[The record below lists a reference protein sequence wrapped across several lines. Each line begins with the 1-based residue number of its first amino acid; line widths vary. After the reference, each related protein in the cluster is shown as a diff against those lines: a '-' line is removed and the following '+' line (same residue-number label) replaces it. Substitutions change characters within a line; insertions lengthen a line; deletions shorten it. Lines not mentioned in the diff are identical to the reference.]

1 MTKEKSKTGIK
12 GSSMSKLSPMMR
24 QYLELKEQ
32 NPDCLLFFRCGDF
45 YEMFFEDAVTTSDA
59 LQLTLTGKECGLDE
73 RAPMCGVPHHAL
85 DMYLA
90 RLVEQG
96 FKVAV
101 CEQMENPSEAKGL
114 VKRDII
120 RVVTPGTLGSDEKE
134 NRYIMAIYEEDG
146 SFSVAY
152 ADISTGE
159 FCVENADDLRDVSN
173 ISARISAR
181 ELVAEEGYN
190 IPNISRLPDTI
201 SRIPSK
207 QFEKTTAYEVLFRN
221 FHFHDTSMVGLEEY
235 DLRAAG
241 GLMYYLEQTQ
251 KHALRHMSSIIPVK
265 KADSMILDR
274 FTIRNLE
281 LTASLATG
289 KKRSSLLGVLDNTHT
304 AMGSRM
310 LRHWIEKPLQDI
322 SQINLRLDA
331 VEELKNDYSLQCE
344 ISVYLRKI
352 CDIEKILSRLS
363 YGTVQPASLL
373 SLKDTLNLIP
383 ELQEKLVSCN
393 SEMLKR
399 IGHTLNP
406 IHDLRQMLEDAII
419 DENTPAT
426 LKDGGVIKDGFSERV
441 DKCRE
446 SVRSG
451 HDWLAKLLEKEKRVS
466 GIKNMKMGFNK
477 VFGYYFEVS
486 KSNLNLVPVYFKR
499 KQTLT
504 TGERYVTEELKSM
517 EGEILNASDL
527 LIELEQE
534 LFEVVC
540 KKVEN
545 NIVLLQEN
553 AHALAI
559 LDSLM
564 SFAKAAYSGGYVR
577 PKITDDGII
586 NIKSGRHPVVEKLMK
601 GYFVPNDVYLD
612 MSDNKLLI
620 ITGPNMAG
628 KSTYMRQTGII
639 TLMAH
644 MGCFVPADSA
654 SICLVDRIFTR
665 VGASDDLASGQSTF
679 MVEMNELA
687 SILSCATENSLLIL
701 DEIGRGTSTYDGLS
715 IAWATAEHIVN
726 NTETGGKTLFATH
739 YHELTELENMLPGVK
754 NFSVSIKEKDNGIIF
769 LHKIKKGSADRSFGI
784 EVAKLAGIPSSVI
797 DRAKELLSSLE
808 KKDHIKLTEIAD
820 DVANSDDNSTPKYV
834 SDLLK
839 SIKNLNI
846 DSMSPLEALTF
857 LNDIKSR
864 LSDYNG

>member
-1 MTKEKSKTGIK
+1 MTKEKSKTSIK
-12 GSSMSKLSPMMR
+12 GDSMSKLSPMMR

-45 YEMFFEDAVTTSDA
+45 YEMFFDDAITTSDA
-59 LQLTLTGKECGLDE
+59 LQLTLTGKECGLDQ

-101 CEQMENPSEAKGL
+101 CEQMENPAQAKGL
-114 VKRDII
+114 VKREII

-134 NRYIMAIYEEDG
+134 NRYIMALCEGSG

-159 FCVENADDLRDVSN
+159 FYIENADDLRDVSN

-181 ELVAEEGYN
+181 ELVVGEGYD
-190 IPNISRLPDTI
+190 IPNISGLPDTI
-201 SRIPSK
+201 SRIPAQ
-207 QFEKTTAYEVLFRN
+207 QFEKSTAYDVLFRN
-221 FHFHDTSMVGLEEY
+221 FHLQDTSMAGLEEY

-251 KHALRHMSSIIPVK
+251 KHALKHMSYIMPVK

-289 KKRSSLLGVLDNTHT
+289 KKKSSLLGVLDNTHT

-310 LRHWIEKPLQDI
+310 LRRWIEKPLQDI

-331 VEELKNDYSLQCE
+331 VEELKNNFILQCE
-344 ISVYLRKI
+344 ISDFLRKI

-373 SLKDTLNLIP
+373 SLKDTLKLIP
-383 ELQEKLVSCN
+383 ELQEKLVSCD

-406 IHDLRQMLEDAII
+406 IEDLKQILENAII
-419 DENTPAT
+419 EENTPAT
-426 LKDGGVIKDGFSERV
+426 IKDGGVIKDGFNSKV
-441 DKCRE
+441 DQCRQ
-446 SVRSG
+446 SVHQG
-451 HDWLAKLLEKEKRVS
+451 HDWLTSLLEKEKKVS

-517 EGEILNASDL
+517 ENDILNASNVL
-527 LIELEQE
+527 VELEQE
-534 LFEVVC
+534 LFQDICNE
-540 KKVEN
+540 VEN
-545 NIVLLQEN
+545 NILLLQEN
-553 AHALAI
+553 AHSLAI

-564 SFAKAAYSGGYVR
+564 SFAKAAYSGGYTR
-577 PKITDDGII
+577 PKITSDGII
-586 NIKSGRHPVVEKLMK
+586 DIKSGRHPVVEKLMK

-612 MSDNKLLI
+612 MKDNKLLI

-687 SILSCATENSLLIL
+687 GILACATENSLLIL

-715 IAWATAEHIVN
+715 IAWATAEHIIN
-726 NTETGGKTLFATH
+726 SAKSGGKTLFATH
-739 YHELTELENMLPGVK
+739 YHELTELEDMLPGVK
-754 NFSVSIKEKDNGIIF
+754 NFSVGIKEKDNGIIF
-769 LHKIKKGSADRSFGI
+769 LHKIKRGSSDRSFGI
-784 EVAKLAGIPSSVI
+784 EVAKLAGIPNPVI
-797 DRAKELLSSLE
+797 DRAKELLASME
-808 KKDHIKLTEIAD
+808 KNDHIKLTDIAEN
-820 DVANSDDNSTPKYV
+820 VAVSDDNSAPKYI

-846 DSMSPLEALTF
+846 DNMSPLEALTF